1 VKGVC
6 SMTEISVIPVS
17 SSIRP
22 PEKMQERTEKF
33 LQELNTIEGF
43 EFGVLQENQE
53 SAEAEILLIL
63 SGGAEIP
70 AVEYAKNRPGP
81 FILLAHPLDNSF
93 AAALEILAYLQGT
106 GKKAVLVQA
115 FGDWKKELQRLLE
128 ICVAGNDIINSRI
141 GRVGEEKYTRYPFQA
156 PVTEL
161 IKKNWGPEIVDIS
174 FSEVTARVQQ
184 LQGEPRAAQLAEEMI
199 AASKEVVEPGADT
212 IKGAAV
218 IYLAL
223 REIIDEYM
231 VDAIAVKCFDLLP
244 ILKNTACYALAKLN
258 EEGLVAACEGDII
271 TATGMLIANRVTGE
285 PSFMAN
291 PSVVDLEKSSITL
304 AHCTIPRTMVSSYKL
319 RSHFESGIGV
329 AYQGAMY

>member
-1 VKGVC
+1 
-6 SMTEISVIPVS
+6 MTEISVIPVS

-63 SGGAEIP
+63 RGGAEIP

-81 FILLAHPLDNSF
+81 FILLAHPLDSSF

-106 GKKAVLVQA
+106 GKKAGLVQA
-115 FGDWKKELQRLLE
+115 FDLQRFLASG
-128 ICVAGNDIINSRI
+128 VACKDIRNSRI

-174 FSEVTARVQQ
+174 FSEGTARVQQ
-184 LQGEPRAAQLAEEMI
+184 LQGVPRAAQLAEEMI

-223 REIIDEYM
+223 RELIDEYM

-244 ILKNTACYALAKLN
+244 ILKNTACYALA
-258 EEGLVAACEGDII
+258 
-271 TATGMLIANRVTGE
+271 
-285 PSFMAN
+285 
-291 PSVVDLEKSSITL
+291 
-304 AHCTIPRTMVSSYKL
+304 
-319 RSHFESGIGV
+319 
-329 AYQGAMY
+329 